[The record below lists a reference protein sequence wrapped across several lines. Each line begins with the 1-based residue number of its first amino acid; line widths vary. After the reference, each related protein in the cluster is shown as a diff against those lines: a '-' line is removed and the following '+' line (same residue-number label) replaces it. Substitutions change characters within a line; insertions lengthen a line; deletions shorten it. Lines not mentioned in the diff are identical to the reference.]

1 MNTNV
6 PDLEWMENVT
16 YNELAVGQTARL
28 LRTVTLEDI
37 QAFAAVSGDINP
49 AHLNAEYADA
59 TMFDGVIAHGM
70 LTMGIAAA
78 ALEEWL
84 GDPGRIRSLGT
95 RFSRP
100 VPVPDPGEVALT
112 VTGKVGAVHDDGTL
126 RVDLGVTVDG
136 RAVLAKCQAVV
147 EPPVGR

>member
-1 MNTNV
+1 MTAPGEILFESTATV
-6 PDLEWMENVT
+6 DR
-16 YNELAVGQTARL
+16 ARL
-28 LRTVTLEDI
+28 VRY
-37 QAFAAVSGDINP
+37 AGASGDFNP
-49 AHLNAEYADA
+49 IHWNERFAREVGL
-59 TMFDGVIAHGM
+59 DGVIAHGM

-100 VPVPDPGEVALT
+100 VPVPDPGEVTLT
-112 VTGKVGAVHDDGTL
+112 VTGKVGAVHDDDTL